1 MALQVGDLAP
11 DFDLPAIEDG
21 RQSRVRLSEFRGK
34 KNVVV
39 TFHPLNWTPT
49 CGQQLPAFNSDLEK
63 FAALNAQ
70 VLDISV
76 DSIYSHKAWA
86 QHELGAIRFP
96 MCSDLYPHGAVTQA
110 YGIMR
115 QGPPQPG
122 ISERAVFIVD
132 KQGKIVFAKTYRL
145 DETPKN
151 EELLDVLREMAQPR

>member
-1 MALQVGDLAP
+1 MALQPGETAP

-21 RQSRVRLSEFRGK
+21 RQTRVRLSDFRDK

-49 CGQQLPAFNSDLEK
+49 WGEQLPAFNSDLEK

-76 DSIYSHKAWA
+76 NTIYSHKAWA
-86 QHELGAIRFP
+86 KYELGSIRFP
-96 MCSDLYPHGAVTQA
+96 MCSDFYPHGAVTQA
-110 YGIMR
+110 YGILR

-132 KQGKIVFAKTYRL
+132 KKGKIVFAKTYRL
-145 DETPKN
+145 DQTPEN
-151 EELLDVLREMAQPR
+151 DELLDVLSKIDHRG